1 MLGPYVADD
10 LELRTLANHL
20 PFQTTKGAAH
30 FTEQLLRPTTNI
42 PLLKKI
48 QLPLLAL
55 RRINLQ
61 PFQTALTEFQQAES
75 TLDECTSVSMDP
87 LAEESTEQV
96 VWNPTTTLGALCN
109 QSPFLLESTLTWKTI
124 ALPSITILSPF
135 FAAIIP
141 YIVLYAYKQNP
152 PLQEYLTTIR
162 SIVRGAITVPSV
174 LQSKGESDRI
184 GYVLE
189 SLYICIMIGVCL
201 TSIWSQITA
210 ALHLRSV
217 AANLR
222 EKGTRIRNGI
232 GAAESLYAQLA
243 ATSVKH
249 QRALRS
255 LMVEGKQALDPFRGT
270 TDTGLGLYARLWK
283 QTDALKTLH
292 TWVGRVDAH
301 VTIASLSTLCFPR
314 WNRANSPHI
323 EFTRVVHPL
332 LPHPVP
338 NDFTIHT
345 GALLTGPNRGGKST
359 FCKSVGL
366 SLVCAQSWGF
376 AFASSARLTPFARIE
391 TALSPADT
399 FGRLSLFE
407 AEIAFA
413 KGVLE
418 ASEQPLFVMMDEIF
432 HSTNA
437 ADGMEASRIFLQR
450 LYECPSTLSL
460 ISTHYRSLAEEFSTI
475 TPLQAETVSKGD
487 RLEYTYRIL
496 PGIST
501 ASSVMEILREKGLLK
516 NHLPSTEP

>member
-10 LELRTLANHL
+10 LDLRTLANHL

-30 FTEQLLRPTTNI
+30 FTEQLLRPTSSIAT
-42 PLLKKI
+42 LKKI
-48 QLPLLAL
+48 QTPLLAL
-55 RRINLQ
+55 RRIKLQ
-61 PFQTALTEFQQAES
+61 PLQAALTEFQQAES
-75 TLDECTSVSMDP
+75 TLNECTSASMDS

-96 VWNPTTTLGALCN
+96 VWNPVTTLGSLCN

-162 SIVRGAITVPSV
+162 SIVRGAITVPSM

-201 TSIWSQITA
+201 TSIWSQITSA
-210 ALHLRSV
+210 MHLRSV
-217 AANLR
+217 ASSLR
-222 EKGTRIRNGI
+222 EKGTRLRTGI

-243 ATSVKH
+243 ATSVNH

-255 LMVEGKQALDPFRGT
+255 LLVEGNGALEPFRGS

-301 VTIASLSTLCFPR
+301 ITLASLPSICFPR
-314 WNRANSPHI
+314 WNRAKSSTI
-323 EFTRVVHPL
+323 AFTRVVHPL
-332 LPHPVP
+332 LSNPVP
-338 NDFTIHT
+338 NDFTVTT

-359 FCKSVGL
+359 FCKAVGL
-366 SLVCAQSWGF
+366 SIVCAQSWGI

-413 KGVLE
+413 KEVLE
-418 ASEQPLFVMMDEIF
+418 APEQPLFVMMDEIF

-450 LYECPSTLSL
+450 LYERPSTLSL

-475 TPLQAETVSKGD
+475 TPLQAETVSKED

-516 NHLPSTEP
+516 NHPPSTEP